1 MAYSIQSK
9 RDSLRVLGVSPLA
22 SSRGSYWP
30 EASPREKN
38 CRSRSMMRA
47 EQSFSGNEYIY
58 VGRAMLPS
66 YLLESEEQSG

>member
-1 MAYSIQSK
+1 
-9 RDSLRVLGVSPLA
+9 
-22 SSRGSYWP
+22 
-30 EASPREKN
+30 
-38 CRSRSMMRA
+38 MRA